1 MRAWLA
7 AHVPEL
13 WREELRIASRDEYVE
28 FQQWWRRELRAGGL
42 LAAHWPKEWGGA
54 ELSLAD
60 QLALHEEMARADAP
74 RLSLFF
80 VSLHH
85 VPATLLHAGTLEQQA
100 RHLPAVLDGE
110 IWCQGFS
117 EPEAGSDLASLRTRA
132 ERRGD
137 TYVVN
142 GQKVWSSMA
151 DQASYCLL
159 LARTDPSAPKR
170 DGISYFLL
178 DLSTPGVEIRPIRQ
192 ATGASEFCEIFLT
205 DVEIPVRDRLGEE
218 GDGWRIARATLNAER
233 GVTIPELVER
243 LRHRFEALVA
253 LAGRAGIDAAVAD
266 QLAAL
271 EVRVEV
277 VAALARGLLAELV
290 ARGEVGVEASA
301 LKVVYSEVLQDLG
314 ALGVELGGPDAQ
326 LDGHAIPGS
335 PWDSGSWVVDY
346 LNSWSWT
353 IAGGTNEIQRTVI
366 GEQLL
371 GLPR

>member
-7 AHVPEL
+7 AHVPEG
-13 WREELRIASRDEYVE
+13 WREHLRTASRDEYVA
-28 FQQWWRRELRAGGL
+28 FQQQWRASLREGGL
-42 LAAHWPKEWGGA
+42 LAAHWPTEWGGA
-54 ELSLAD
+54 DLGLAE

-85 VPATLLHAGTLEQQA
+85 VPATLLHAGTDEQRR

-132 ERRGD
+132 ERHGD
-137 TYVVN
+137 VYVVS

-151 DQASYCLL
+151 DQASHCLL
-159 LARTDPSAPKR
+159 LARTDPAAPKR

-178 DLSTPGVEIRPIRQ
+178 DMSSPGVDVRPIKQ

-205 DVEIPVRDRLGEE
+205 DVEIPVADRLGDE

-243 LRHRFEALVA
+243 LRHRFEALVE
-253 LAGRAGIDAAVAD
+253 LAAGTGAD
-266 QLAAL
+266 EVAAL

-277 VAALARGLLAELV
+277 VAALARELLGVLLE
-290 ARGEVGVEASA
+290 RGEVGVEASA
-301 LKVVYSEVLQDLG
+301 LKVAYSEVLQDLG
-314 ALGVELGGPDAQ
+314 AVGVELGGPGVQ
-326 LDGHAIPGS
+326 LDGAAVPGS

-353 IAGGTNEIQRTVI
+353 IAGGTNEIQRNVI

>member
-7 AHVPEL
+7 AHVPDG
-13 WREELRIASRDEYVE
+13 WREHLRTATRDEYGE
-28 FQQWWRRELRAGGL
+28 FQQRWRASLRDGGL
-42 LAAHWPKEWGGA
+42 LAAHWPEEWGGA
-54 ELSLAD
+54 DLSLAE

-85 VPATLLHAGTLEQQA
+85 VPATLLHAGTNEQRR

-117 EPEAGSDLASLRTRA
+117 EPEAGSDLAALRTRA
-132 ERRGD
+132 ERHGD
-137 TYVVN
+137 VYVVN

-151 DQASYCLL
+151 DQASHCLL
-159 LARTDPSAPKR
+159 LARTDPAAAKR

-178 DLSTPGVEIRPIRQ
+178 DMSSPGVDVRPIKQ
-192 ATGASEFCEIFLT
+192 ATGVSEFCEIFLT
-205 DVEIPVRDRLGEE
+205 DVEIPVANRLGEE

-243 LRHRFEALVA
+243 LRRRFEALVE
-253 LAGRAGIDAAVAD
+253 LAAGAGAD
-266 QLAAL
+266 ELAAL

-277 VAALARGLLAELV
+277 VAALARELLAELV
-290 ARGEVGVEASA
+290 ERGEVGVEASA
-301 LKVVYSEVLQDLG
+301 LKVAYSEVLQDLG
-314 ALGVELGGPDAQ
+314 ALGVELGGAGVQ
-326 LDGHAIPGS
+326 LDGAGIPGS